1 MKKIRFNGNWVYHE
15 GGGGALQSL
24 MGGGQDT
31 GKPVTLPHD
40 ASVGK
45 PRDSQEENGSGNGFF
60 VEENCN
66 YTKEF
71 VLKEEDKD
79 KNIWLEFEGVYQNAF
94 VYINNS
100 YAGKCPYGYGNF
112 YIDATRYVKFGE
124 KNQIKV
130 IVKNGV
136 PSGRWYTGGGIYRD
150 EKLMIADRRHLEPDG
165 IHLACVDVE

>member
-1 MKKIRFNGNWVYHE
+1 METGCTTKAAE
-15 GGGGALQSL
+15 APCSPL

-45 PRDSQEENGSGNGFF
+45 PPRQPGGKRQRKRVF

-79 KNIWLEFEGVYQNAF
+79 KNIWLE
-94 VYINNS
+94 
-100 YAGKCPYGYGNF
+100 
-112 YIDATRYVKFGE
+112 
-124 KNQIKV
+124 
-130 IVKNGV
+130 
-136 PSGRWYTGGGIYRD
+136 
-150 EKLMIADRRHLEPDG
+150 L
-165 IHLACVDVE
+165 

>member
-1 MKKIRFNGNWVYHE
+1 MDNEREQEKEMKKISFNGNWVYHE

-24 MGGGQDT
+24 MGGGRDT

-130 IVKNGV
+130 IVK
-136 PSGRWYTGGGIYRD
+136 
-150 EKLMIADRRHLEPDG
+150 K
-165 IHLACVDVE
+165 LACRADVGIRAAAFTGM